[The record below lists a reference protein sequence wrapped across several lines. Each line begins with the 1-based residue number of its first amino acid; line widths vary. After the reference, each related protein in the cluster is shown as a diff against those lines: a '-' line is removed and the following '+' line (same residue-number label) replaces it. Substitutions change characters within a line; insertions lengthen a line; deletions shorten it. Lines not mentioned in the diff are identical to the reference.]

1 MAYSF
6 DFWKQGF
13 QVKQKEKLAFQ
24 EVSDRFRVSIRT
36 LLRWQKRIIPKTKPN
51 KPSTKLNLEVW
62 RQDVEDNPDHFQYEG
77 AKKFGVSPSAI
88 YYALRR
94 LKISGKKMLF
104 HPKADW
110 LKRLIFQLKIFRS
123 EFIEQRPIVDVDVDV
138 DESGLALDA
147 PRDGGYSTKG
157 QRC

>member
-1 MAYSF
+1 MAYSL
-6 DFWKQGF
+6 DFRKQVF
-13 QVKQKEKLAFQ
+13 QVKQKEKLTFQ
-24 EVSDRFRVSIRT
+24 EVSDRFRVPIRT
-36 LLRWQKRIIPKTKPN
+36 LLKWQKRIIPKTKPN
-51 KPSTKLNLEVW
+51 KPSTKLNLKTW
-62 RQDVEDNPDHFQYEG
+62 RQDVEDNLDHFQDEG
-77 AKKFGVSPSAI
+77 AKKFGVSQSA
-88 YYALRR
+88 YALRR
-94 LKISGKKMLF
+94 LKISGKNTLF

-123 EFIEQRPIVDVDVDV
+123 EFIKQRPIVDVDV